1 MKKNLV
7 VTVCVTVCVT
17 TWRVTIAYGPSTAP
31 AAALKTQPE
40 DASSASC
47 CATLCGRRARA
58 DMGLDSTR
66 RHVMIATRSQDM
78 KSLHMDMTKT
88 REYARCHAHGP

>member
-17 TWRVTIAYGPSTAP
+17 TWRVTIVYGPSTAP
-31 AAALKTQPE
+31 AAALKAQPD

-47 CATLCGRRARA
+47 CATLCVRRARA
-58 DMGLDSTR
+58 DTGLDSTR

-78 KSLHMDMTKT
+78 KSLHMGMTKKKM
-88 REYARCHAHGP
+88 